1 MAVVVGLFGERERAL
16 RALAELQAAGYRRD
30 ALLVVASPGSAGEAA
45 FEAAH
50 VLERPAGGFVDLG
63 AALGG
68 QADRDFP
75 REERITVEE
84 RVAQGDLLVRVEVAD
99 RAAADRAEAVLR
111 AAGAERV
118 LPGTIRD

>member
-1 MAVVVGLFGERERAL
+1 MAIVAGLFRERERAL
-16 RALAELQAAGYRRD
+16 RALADLQAAGFERD
-30 ALLVVASPGSAGEAA
+30 ALMVVASPAGAGEAA

-50 VLERPAGGFVDLG
+50 VLERPEGGFVDLG

-75 REERITVEE
+75 DEERITAEE
-84 RVAQGDLLVRVEVAD
+84 RVAQGDLLVRVEIPD
-99 RAAADRAEAVLR
+99 RAAADRVEEILR